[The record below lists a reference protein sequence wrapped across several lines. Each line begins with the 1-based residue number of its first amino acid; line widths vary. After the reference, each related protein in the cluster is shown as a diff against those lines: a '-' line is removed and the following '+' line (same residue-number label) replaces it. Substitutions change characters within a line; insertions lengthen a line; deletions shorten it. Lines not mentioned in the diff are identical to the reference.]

1 MTNGLDVDD
10 RSHTQG
16 ENGFHIKSFLIL
28 FSNEDLKGSARWCSW
43 LRHYATN
50 RQVAGSIPASVIVI
64 FQ

>member
-1 MTNGLDVDD
+1 MKNGLDIDD

-16 ENGFHIKSFLIL
+16 ENGFHTRSFLIL
-28 FSNEDLKGSARWCSW
+28 FGNEDLKGGAPWRSW

-50 RQVAGSIPASVIVI
+50 RQVAGSIPDDVIGI